1 MSITS
6 ECIAECIITT
16 TLFAGF
22 CCSSG
27 IGCFRPVELC
37 RRKRWQAL
45 FFTPV
50 QGEQV
55 AQNMLSVAEL
65 PDVVLLCPAKQ
76 KACFVYLAYGNSIDL
91 PFMYIVSLAKKSII
105 DIHEAIAQ
113 NADDNIGL
121 KHASERYTPTDLQRS
136 SFIPN
141 GRTIC
146 WRNTAIGVTG
156 CSYLISNIFFEE
168 LRHPPSRTGYCFRN
182 RGRQSEYLVFREYN
196 L

>member
-1 MSITS
+1 MHYYNDAFCRVLSAVPGLDVS
-6 ECIAECIITT
+6 V
-16 TLFAGF
+16 LSNYAGEND
-22 CCSSG
+22 G
-27 IGCFRPVELC
+27 RPFFLHQY
-37 RRKRWQAL
+37 KGKQA
-45 FFTPV
+45 
-50 QGEQV
+50 

-76 KACFVYLAYGNSIDL
+76 KSLLRLSAYGNSIDL

-113 NADDNIGL
+113 NADDNAGL
-121 KHASERYTPTDLQRS
+121 KRCSERYTPNDLRRS

-156 CSYLISNIFFEE
+156 CSYLISNI
-168 LRHPPSRTGYCFRN
+168 
-182 RGRQSEYLVFREYN
+182 VFRRITTFAVWGRILFPQLPEGQK
-196 L
+196 